1 MSRFVKSKTK
11 KKRKK
16 ERARRTYR
24 DSKTSYHDITNPK
37 ALKVK
42 WSMGPNPY
50 SSKRV
55 LSQKLCFQRKKE
67 NKIEALSKLW
77 FRPKQDALG
86 FPERRKKDCK
96 LEKTCQEEKPRLFRT
111 IFPQKTKSYFVF
123 NQNFLK
129 KKKYKMSF

>member
-55 LSQKLCFQRKKE
+55 LSQKLCFQRKK
-67 NKIEALSKLW
+67 K
-77 FRPKQDALG
+77 
-86 FPERRKKDCK
+86 
-96 LEKTCQEEKPRLFRT
+96 
-111 IFPQKTKSYFVF
+111 KTKSKLFQSYGFD
-123 NQNFLK
+123 QS
-129 KKKYKMSF
+129 KML